1 MPLRRNYV
9 PQKDATVVRRLRDAG
24 AIILGNLK
32 MTEGAHADHRPPV
45 FEAPLNPWGSDL
57 WPGASSSGS
66 GVATAAGLCYAAL
79 ATDTGGSIRL
89 PAAVNGVTGLMPTW
103 GRVSRAGVFEF
114 AATLD
119 HVGPLTRSAADAG
132 VVLGVMAGPDPD
144 DPTASFEPVPNYV
157 ADLSTDLHSL
167 RIGVDADLVFAKTS
181 ADMQVAIRDALHVWE
196 SLGAKLVGLQL
207 PDTMPIVKAYLGLSG
222 VPAAVAH
229 AATYAAHREEYG
241 QALSAVIE
249 LGRSLTATEYHRLQL
264 LQMEFRGR
272 MNAVLQSAD
281 VILLPVLPFAA
292 PTLERMRDNSDEA
305 IEEIV
310 RYTSPID
317 VSGHPAIAIPC
328 GLAEGHRPVS
338 LQLVG
343 PHFGEGL
350 LVAVADAF
358 QRQTDWHRHRPLP

>member
-1 MPLRRNYV
+1 
-9 PQKDATVVRRLRDAG
+9 
-24 AIILGNLK
+24 
-32 MTEGAHADHRPPV
+32 
-45 FEAPLNPWGSDL
+45 
-57 WPGASSSGS
+57 
-66 GVATAAGLCYAAL
+66 
-79 ATDTGGSIRL
+79 
-89 PAAVNGVTGLMPTW
+89 MPTW

-114 AATLD
+114 AAPLD

-157 ADLSTDLHSL
+157 ADLSTDLRSL
-167 RIGVDADLVFAKTS
+167 RIGVDADLVFAKTG
-181 ADMQVAIRDALHVWE
+181 ADMQVAIRDALDVWQ
-196 SLGAKLVGLQL
+196 SLGAKLVELQL

-229 AATYAAHREEYG
+229 ATTYAAHREEYG
-241 QALSAVIE
+241 KALGAVIE
-249 LGRSLTATEYHRLQL
+249 LGHSLTATEYHRLQL

-281 VILLPVLPFAA
+281 VIVLPVLPFAA

-328 GLAEGHRPVS
+328 GLAEGRRPMS

-350 LVAVADAF
+350 LVKVADAF
-358 QRQTDWHRHRPLP
+358 QRQTDWHRYRPLP